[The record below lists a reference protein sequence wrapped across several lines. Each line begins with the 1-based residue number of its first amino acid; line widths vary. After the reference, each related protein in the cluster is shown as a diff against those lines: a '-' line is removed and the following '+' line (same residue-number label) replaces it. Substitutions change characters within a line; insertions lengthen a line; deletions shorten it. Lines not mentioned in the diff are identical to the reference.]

1 MKMYI
6 AMLENFPDYM
16 TPTLIAHSV
25 LSAHLKFQDDLEY
38 KEWLET
44 SFKKVVLRVNKKE
57 FEKIKLLP
65 KVHLGFESNILDG
78 IESCAVVCPNKEIP
92 NVLKFAK
99 IWKPK
104 LEIINN

>member
-44 SFKKVVLRVNKKE
+44 SFKKVVLVISSNG
-57 FEKIKLLP
+57 KLISLP
-65 KVHLGFESNILDG
+65 QFN
-78 IESCAVVCPNKEIP
+78 C
-92 NVLKFAK
+92 
-99 IWKPK
+99 
-104 LEIINN
+104 